1 LCLEMNCVLRDEQDV
16 VCTGACAYR
25 RITSLSAVGGH
36 RAQARRARPP
46 SGLRSIRGPGAG
58 QQRGRSA
65 ERQRAN
71 GGAVGGSR
79 VSPAC
84 SYGGPEGGRASGR
97 AARAR
102 GAEPPCERDRR
113 LGVRR
118 HCSATASLLALSPE
132 AFGCAS

>member
-1 LCLEMNCVLRDEQDV
+1 VLGDEQDV

-71 GGAVGGSR
+71 GGAVDG
-79 VSPAC
+79 
-84 SYGGPEGGRASGR
+84 

-102 GAEPPCERDRR
+102 RKEWTQRIARVAGMQLWRTGGRPTERASDTGARA
-113 LGVRR
+113 GATVR
-118 HCSATASLLALSPE
+118 A
-132 AFGCAS
+132 